1 MQHTLPSVP
10 DRLRFN
16 ARGLGTGVWAALW
29 SALWVAVLVLALGAA
44 QMLGLVHQTLHHAG
58 LPSAAAA
65 ATPLTAKPSQ
75 GVLAHVFSAQ
85 GDLSERV
92 DSKDCRLYDQLG
104 HADACAVVPWV
115 WYAVPRPQP
124 PLAPPEQAWVAD
136 TFTHFSARAP
146 PASQQA

>member
-1 MQHTLPSVP
+1 MQHTSPPSVL
-10 DRLRFN
+10 DRLRVN
-16 ARGLGTGVWAALW
+16 ARGLGSCVWVALW
-29 SALWVAVLVLALGAA
+29 AAVLVLALGAA
-44 QMLGLVHQTLHHAG
+44 QMLGLVHQTLHYAG
-58 LPSAAAA
+58 LPSVAAA
-65 ATPLTAKPSQ
+65 ATSSIANPSQ
-75 GVLAHVFSAQ
+75 GVLEHVFSAQ

-92 DSKDCRLYDQLG
+92 DTKDCRLYDQLG

-115 WYAVPRPQP
+115 WHTAPKPQP

>member
-1 MQHTLPSVP
+1 MQHTFPHVP

-16 ARGLGTGVWAALW
+16 ARGLGSCVWA
-29 SALWVAVLVLALGAA
+29 AVLVLALGAA

-58 LPSAAAA
+58 LPTVAAAP
-65 ATPLTAKPSQ
+65 TSLTAEPSH

-92 DSKDCRLYDQLG
+92 DSKDCRLYDQLA
-104 HADACAVVPWV
+104 HADACAAVPWV
-115 WYAVPRPQP
+115 WHIVPKPQP
-124 PLAPPEQAWVAD
+124 LLAPPEQAWVAD

-146 PASQQA
+146 PTSQQA

>member
-1 MQHTLPSVP
+1 
-10 DRLRFN
+10 
-16 ARGLGTGVWAALW
+16 
-29 SALWVAVLVLALGAA
+29 
-44 QMLGLVHQTLHHAG
+44 MLGLVHQTLHHAG
-58 LPSAAAA
+58 LPSVAAA
-65 ATPLTAKPSQ
+65 ATSSIAKPSQ

-115 WYAVPRPQP
+115 WHTAPKPQP

>member
-1 MQHTLPSVP
+1 MQHTLPSVL
-10 DRLRFN
+10 DRLRVN
-16 ARGLGTGVWAALW
+16 ARGMGSCVWAAL
-29 SALWVAVLVLALGAA
+29 LVLALGSS
-44 QMLGLVHQTLHHAG
+44 QMLGLVHQTLHYVG
-58 LPSAAAA
+58 LPSVESA
-65 ATPLTAKPSQ
+65 ATLSIAKPSQ

-115 WYAVPRPQP
+115 GHIAPRPQP

>member
-1 MQHTLPSVP
+1 MQHTLPPVP

-29 SALWVAVLVLALGAA
+29 AAVLVLALGAT
-44 QMLGLVHQTLHHAG
+44 QMLGLVHQTLHHSG
-58 LPSAAAA
+58 LPSVESAAN
-65 ATPLTAKPSQ
+65 LSIAKPSQ

-104 HADACAVVPWV
+104 HADACAMLPWV
-115 WYAVPRPQP
+115 WHTAPKPQS

-146 PASQQA
+146 PPSQQA